1 MPIALVA
8 IAEIALAMIAA
19 IWLTVRQGID
29 EPVVCALVV
38 LGLAVLNACGILRF
52 ATHAGRRRL
61 LAGLWLIAIGGL
73 SLSAIGSNG
82 LWSDWVI
89 PPATSWV
96 EILAPLDQLVR
107 IAEVLVSV
115 AALCLLAGWGLVFA
129 DCWKRRRRA

>member
-38 LGLAVLNACGILRF
+38 LGLAVLNAC
-52 ATHAGRRRL
+52 
-61 LAGLWLIAIGGL
+61 
-73 SLSAIGSNG
+73 GSNG

>member
-1 MPIALVA
+1 
-8 IAEIALAMIAA
+8 
-19 IWLTVRQGID
+19 
-29 EPVVCALVV
+29 
-38 LGLAVLNACGILRF
+38 
-52 ATHAGRRRL
+52 
-61 LAGLWLIAIGGL
+61 
-73 SLSAIGSNG
+73 LSAIGSNG